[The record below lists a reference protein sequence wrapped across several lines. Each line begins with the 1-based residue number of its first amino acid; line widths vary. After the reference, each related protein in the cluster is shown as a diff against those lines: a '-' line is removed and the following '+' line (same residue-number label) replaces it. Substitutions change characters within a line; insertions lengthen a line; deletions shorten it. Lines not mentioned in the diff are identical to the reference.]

1 MTTAPKKSLR
11 SAIYTRKS
19 SEEGLDQSFNSLDAQ
34 REACQAYILSQ
45 RHEGW
50 RAIETSYD
58 DGGYSGG
65 SMERPGLK
73 QLLAD
78 VRAHKIDIV
87 LVYKVDRLTRSLA
100 DFAKIV
106 EVFDACDVSFVSVT
120 QQFNTTSSMGRLTLN
135 VLLSFAQFEREV
147 TGERIRDKIAA
158 SKRKGMWMGGP
169 VALGYDLKDQHLVV
183 NKAEAERVRQIF
195 QLYLKFGCVRRL
207 KFHLDDTKIKSKVR
221 ISRAGN
227 RSGGA
232 GYSRGALYKILEN
245 RLYLGEIPHK
255 QQWYPG
261 THEAIVNEEL
271 WQAVQAKLA
280 KNAVARR
287 DRPNCKDPSLL
298 TGILFN
304 ESGKRFTP
312 SHAVKKGKRYRYYVL
327 RPDSSCT
334 SGSKQL
340 TSIPAHELE
349 GLVLVRLKKLLLA
362 TNDVVKLFSFPADD
376 VATTRTL
383 VESAQ
388 RTAQQLEVMHAKLSE
403 FFRLIAFRVMVHPSS
418 MELQLRK
425 RAVRSYLL
433 GTACPTINDARTAT
447 SSEKDLVTIRV
458 AATVKRCGGEMRLVI
473 PGTSAPLDRRQP
485 ALYLLKAVARGH
497 EWVRLLEAGKL
508 KDQRAVAAYAGL
520 DERYIARILPC
531 AFLAPTLVEAILQG
545 RQSADLSIDRLL
557 KHIRPNWEQQRVPLE
572 HDLGLQGV
580 ELLPR
585 SST

>member
-1 MTTAPKKSLR
+1 MTAAQKRSLR

-34 REACQAYILSQ
+34 REACLAYILSQ

-73 QLLAD
+73 RLLAD
-78 VRAHKIDIV
+78 VRTHKIDIV

-169 VALGYDLKDQHLVV
+169 VALGYDVKGQRLVV
-183 NKAEAERVRQIF
+183 NKTEAERVRQIY

-207 KFHLDDTKIKSKVR
+207 KSHLDDNEINSKIRV
-221 ISRAGN
+221 SRAGH

-232 GYSRGALYKILEN
+232 AYSRGALYKILES

-261 THEAIVNEEL
+261 AHEAIVNQDL
-271 WQAVQAKLA
+271 WQAVQAQLA
-280 KNAVARR
+280 TNAVARR
-287 DRPNCKDPSLL
+287 DRANCKDPSLL
-298 TGILFN
+298 TGMLFN
-304 ESGKRFTP
+304 ESGNRFTP
-312 SHAVKKGKRYRYYVL
+312 SHAVKRGKRYRYYVL
-327 RPDSSCT
+327 RKDNSRT
-334 SGSKQL
+334 SNSKEL
-340 TSIPAHELE
+340 GSIPAQEIE
-349 GLVLVRLKKLLLA
+349 SLVLMRLKKLLLA
-362 TNDVVKLFSFPADD
+362 SDQVVTLFAFPTDD
-376 VATTRTL
+376 VATTRVL

-388 RTAQQLEVMHAKLSE
+388 RIAKQLEVMPAKLSE
-403 FFRLIAFRVMVHPSS
+403 LFREIAFRVMVRNSS
-418 MELQLRK
+418 MELRLRK
-425 RAVRSYLL
+425 RALRAYLL
-433 GTACPTINDARTAT
+433 GTVCPTANDVHTTST
-447 SSEKDLVTIRV
+447 SSEEDLVTVRV
-458 AATVKRCGGEMRLVI
+458 ESTVKRCGGETRLVI
-473 PGTSAPLDRRQP
+473 PGTSLPAEARQP
-485 ALYLLKAVARGH
+485 ALSLLIAVARGH
-497 EWVRLLEAGKL
+497 VWVRLLEAGKL
-508 KDQRAVAAYAGL
+508 QNQRAVAAYAGL
-520 DERYIARILPC
+520 DERYISRILPC
-531 AFLAPTLVEAILQG
+531 AFLAPTIVEAILEG
-545 RQSADLSIDRLL
+545 RQPADLSLDRLL
-557 KHIRPNWEQQRVPLE
+557 KHLPLSWKQQSN
-572 HDLGLQGV
+572 G
-580 ELLPR
+580 R
-585 SST
+585 S